1 MRRLSMGNHRETGA
15 TVPVIL
21 AGGLGTRLWP
31 LSRELYPKQFLRL
44 VGGQT
49 LLQQTLLRARRLRVA
64 DPWVI
69 CHQEHRF
76 VVAEQCR
83 ACGVDVDA
91 IMLEPHSRSTAPA
104 TAIAAFRA
112 RLGGADPLLLVMP
125 ADHHVADEE
134 GLRFAV
140 GRAIPFA
147 ESGRIV
153 VFGVDP
159 SRPEAGY
166 GYIRAGHPTT
176 SDQDV
181 AAVAAFVEKPT
192 RTVAEEYLAQGGWY
206 WNSGMFLFRASV
218 YLLEL
223 KAHRPDIYEACET
236 AVTEERH
243 DHGFHHLGEAFERC
257 PAESVDRAVMERT
270 RRAVVV
276 RADVGWSDI
285 GTWDSLARVLPEDG
299 RGNTEDGD
307 VVAVDTHNCHL
318 SGRHRLVAAVG
329 VDDLVVVETPD
340 AVLVADRNRS
350 RDVSLAVARLREA
363 SRREHRNHA
372 TDYRPW
378 GRAETLQD
386 GDGFRV
392 KRLTVER
399 GGTLSLQMH
408 RHRSEHWVV
417 VSGVAEVVRG
427 KVTYKLAA
435 DESTYIPA
443 GVRHRLTNAG
453 EEPLVVIEV
462 QTGRRLS
469 EDDIVRFEDAY
480 GRA

>member
-1 MRRLSMGNHRETGA
+1 MANQRDTETIL
-15 TVPVIL
+15 PVIL
-21 AGGLGTRLWP
+21 AGGSGTRLWP

-44 VGGQT
+44 VGGET
-49 LLQQTLLRARRLRVA
+49 MLQRTLLRASHLRVA

-69 CHQEHRF
+69 CHEEHRF

-91 IMLEPHSRSTAPA
+91 ILLEPHSRSTAPA
-104 TAIAAFRA
+104 TALAAFRA
-112 RLGGADPLLLVMP
+112 RLGGADPLLLVVP
-125 ADHHVADEE
+125 ADHHVAEE
-134 GLRFAV
+134 ERLRFAV
-140 GRAIPFA
+140 GRAVPFA
-147 ESGRIV
+147 ESGSIV
-153 VFGVDP
+153 VFGIDP
-159 SRPEAGY
+159 SHPETGY
-166 GYIRAGHPTT
+166 GYIRAGRSATAEE
-176 SDQDV
+176 DV
-181 AAVAAFVEKPT
+181 AAVAAFTEKPT
-192 RTVAEEYLAQGGWY
+192 RAVAEEYLAQGGWY
-206 WNSGMFLFRASV
+206 WNSGMFLVRASV
-218 YLLEL
+218 YLEEL
-223 KAHRPDIYEACET
+223 KAHRPDIHEACEA
-236 AVTEERH
+236 AVAEQRA
-243 DHGFHHLGEAFERC
+243 DLGFHRVGEAFERC

-285 GTWDSLARVLPEDG
+285 GTWDSLARVLPNDSG
-299 RGNTEDGD
+299 GNTMDGD
-307 VVAVDTHNCHL
+307 VVAVDTRNCHL

-340 AVLVADRNRS
+340 AVLVANKDRS
-350 RDVSLAVARLREA
+350 RDVSLAVTRLREA
-363 SRREHRNHA
+363 SRREHRTHT

-386 GDGFRV
+386 GVGFRV

-427 KVTYKLAA
+427 EETYKLAA
-435 DESTYIPA
+435 DESTYIPV

-462 QTGRRLS
+462 QTGTWLS
-469 EDDIVRFEDAY
+469 EADIVRFEDAY
-480 GRA
+480 ARA

>member
-1 MRRLSMGNHRETGA
+1 MANQRETA
-15 TVPVIL
+15 TTLPVIL
-21 AGGLGTRLWP
+21 AGGFGTRLWP

-44 VGGQT
+44 VGDNT
-49 LLQQTLLRARRLRVA
+49 LLQQTLLRARSLRVG

-91 IMLEPHSRSTAPA
+91 IQLEPRSRSTAPA
-104 TAIAAFRA
+104 TALAAFRA
-112 RLGGADPLLLVMP
+112 RLGGADPMLLVMP

-134 GLRFAV
+134 GLRIAV
-140 GRAIPFA
+140 GRAVPFA

-153 VFGVDP
+153 VFGIHP
-159 SRPEAGY
+159 SRPETGY
-166 GYIRAGHPTT
+166 GYIRAGRPAT
-176 SDQDV
+176 SDEDV
-181 AAVAAFVEKPT
+181 AAVAAFTEKPA
-192 RTVAEEYLAQGGWY
+192 RAVAEGYLAQGGWY

-218 YLLEL
+218 YLDEL
-223 KAHRPDIYEACET
+223 KAHRPDIHEACE
-236 AVTEERH
+236 AAIAEERS
-243 DHGFHHLGEAFERC
+243 DLGFHRVGEAFERC
-257 PAESVDRAVMERT
+257 PAESIDRAVMEQT

-285 GTWDSLARVLPEDG
+285 GTWDSLARVLPEDD
-299 RGNTEDGD
+299 RGNTTDGD
-307 VVAVDTHNCHL
+307 VVAVDTSNCHL

-350 RDVSLAVARLREA
+350 RDVALAVTRLREA
-363 SRREHRNHA
+363 SRGEHRTHT

-386 GDGFRV
+386 GDAFRV

-399 GGTLSLQMH
+399 GGALSLQMH
-408 RHRSEHWVV
+408 RYRSEHWVV

-427 KVTYKLAA
+427 KETYKLAA
-435 DESTYIPA
+435 DKSTYIPA

-462 QTGRRLS
+462 QTGSWLS

-480 GRA
+480 ARG